1 MLIAVFGCVLVGM
14 PASPASARVTAPD
27 QAPLAVAPGSHVS
40 VPPMHRVGP
49 GLPRIGR
56 HPGELADLVVTVRIF
71 PRSRALRWVLTC
83 RPDGGSLP
91 FAGRACGQISRTW
104 DPFAPVPRGHEL
116 CSMIAFGP
124 QTATVTGFWRG
135 TWISA
140 RFSRNN
146 GCEAARWDRVSW
158 MLVVPV
164 AGDPGGPINPGG
176 PMVSGAPS
184 AGGSPQAG

>member
-27 QAPLAVAPGSHVS
+27 QAPPAIAPGSHVS

-49 GLPRIGR
+49 GLPRISR
-56 HPGELADLVVTVRIF
+56 HPGELADLVVTVRTS

-91 FAGRACGQISRTW
+91 FAARACGQISRGW
-104 DPFAPVPRGHEL
+104 DPFARVSRGQM
-116 CSMIAFGP
+116 CPMISFGP
-124 QTATVTGFWRG
+124 QTATVAGFWRG
-135 TWISA
+135 IWISA

-146 GCEAARWDRVSW
+146 GCEAARWDKVSW
-158 MLVVPV
+158 LLVVPV
-164 AGDPGGPINPGG
+164 TGDPGGPVNPGG
-176 PMVSGAPS
+176 PMLQGPPAQ
-184 AGGSPQAG
+184 GGSPQPG